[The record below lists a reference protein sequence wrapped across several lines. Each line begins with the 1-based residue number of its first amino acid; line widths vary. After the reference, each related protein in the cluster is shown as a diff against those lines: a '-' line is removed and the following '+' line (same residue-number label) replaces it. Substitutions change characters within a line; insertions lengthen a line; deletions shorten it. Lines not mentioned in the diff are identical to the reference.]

1 MVRMVTPV
9 CVSLVASL
17 FVALVLI
24 PLSSATLLAGADEA
38 RAPRTGWKAS
48 LDRIDDA
55 WKRGVGWLYE
65 QTMGRLGRA
74 YVALLRFVLRRR
86 FDVVVVS
93 LLAMG
98 SMVVPAMNVQC
109 NSGNEF
115 GTRNITVRYSMPSD
129 TTLEEANAFFEKIED
144 RIANLPEDSKVDG
157 AYVGFD
163 KESGQVQ
170 VFFEPPEP
178 GEPDFETVATELA
191 NSFPTPPGWRKRSQF
206 GDADGGRDDSFPV
219 VIYGNEHERVQDAR
233 EVLEE
238 QLLGIEGVI
247 GIKQF
252 GSDDR
257 RRNELALSIDRT
269 MSERFGVSGQVVANT
284 VAYAIRGTPLP
295 RYHTDEREVDVRLR
309 YREDDRRNVD
319 QLLGYRVPSVS
330 GTTVPISVLAEKE
343 IRKGE
348 ARLTRSNKRVGALI
362 RLELDPDQ
370 RTVAAK
376 RVVKYLNEYE
386 LPEGLSFDADREQ
399 QSVDDMQRDLMGA
412 VLLGAIFIFLLM
424 GFLFESVV
432 LPMSVLPSIPLSF
445 VGVWWFLFI
454 TGEHIDALA
463 GIGIV
468 LLLGVVVNNAIVLID
483 FVNQARADGL
493 ERDAAIVA
501 AGELRFRPIMMTALT
516 TIGGM
521 LPLAFSAYTGE
532 GIPYGPFGKA
542 LVGGMTTATV
552 LTLVVVP
559 VTYTYLDDFRA
570 AAMRWVRA
578 LWKLVSR

>member
-1 MVRMVTPV
+1 M
-9 CVSLVASL
+9 
-17 FVALVLI
+17 LI
-24 PLSSATLLAGADEA
+24 PLSSATLLADDDDAGE
-38 RAPRTGWKAS
+38 RATVTGWRAQ
-48 LDRIDDA
+48 LRRIDDA
-55 WKRGVGWLYE
+55 WKQGIGWVYE
-65 QTMGRLGRA
+65 QTMGRLGRS
-74 YVALLRFVLRRR
+74 YVKLLKLVLRRR

-93 LLAMG
+93 LLAMA
-98 SMVVPAMNVQC
+98 SMVVPAMQVQC

-115 GTRNITVRYSMPSD
+115 GTRNITVNYSMPSD
-129 TTLEEANAFFEKIED
+129 TTLEEANVFFSEIEARMD
-144 RIANLPEDSKVDG
+144 DMPPESKVDG

-163 KESGQVQ
+163 EQSGRVQ
-170 VFFEPPEP
+170 IFFQPPEP
-178 GEPDFETVATELA
+178 GEPDFETVAKELA
-191 NSFPTPPGWRKRSQF
+191 DSLPTPPGWRKRSQF

-219 VIYGNEHERVQDAR
+219 VIYGNDHERVQDAR
-233 EVLEE
+233 ERLEE
-238 QLLGIEGVI
+238 QLLEIEGVI
-247 GIKQF
+247 GLKQF
-252 GSDDR
+252 GGDDR

-295 RYHTDEREVDVRLR
+295 RFHTEEREVDVRLR
-309 YREDDRRNVD
+309 YREQDRRNVD

-330 GTTVPISVLAEKE
+330 GATVPISVLSEKE
-343 IRKGE
+343 VRKGE
-348 ARLTRSNKRVGALI
+348 SRLTRSNKRVGALI
-362 RLELDPDQ
+362 RLELDPEQ
-370 RTVAAK
+370 RTPAAK
-376 RVVKYLNEYE
+376 RVVTYLEDYE

-399 QSVDDMQRDLMGA
+399 KSVDDMQRDLGGA
-412 VLLGAIFIFLLM
+412 LLLGSIFIFLLM

-432 LPMSVLPSIPLSF
+432 LPLSVLPSIPLSF

-483 FVNQARADGL
+483 FVNQARRDGL
-493 ERDAAIVA
+493 SRDAAIVA

-559 VTYTYLDDFRA
+559 VTYTYLDDLSSGAQAWLRRLMNLA
-570 AAMRWVRA
+570 R
-578 LWKLVSR
+578 